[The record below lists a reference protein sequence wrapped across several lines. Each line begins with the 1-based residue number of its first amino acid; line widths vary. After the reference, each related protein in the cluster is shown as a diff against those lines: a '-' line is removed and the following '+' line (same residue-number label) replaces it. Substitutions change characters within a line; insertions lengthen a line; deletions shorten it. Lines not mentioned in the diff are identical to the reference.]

1 MKDSIK
7 ANLVVFLIIAI
18 ISFVISSAF
27 ANVTIHEENDSYKL
41 IQIEKEKFTPNHVD
55 KVPVYTPPVKSNNT
69 TLNNTILENYTNNI
83 SNKINNTY
91 NSINDTIKNYL
102 EWQKMG
108 EKKKFI
114 RDSVYGDIELSS
126 FEVKIMDTP
135 QFQRLRRIKQLGLI
149 SLIYPGATHTR
160 FEHSVGTMNLGSK
173 LAKKLELEND
183 EQDLIRISALLH
195 DIGHGPFSHVSE
207 GVLSVKHEELT
218 KYVIKHTSLR
228 DLVDEK
234 FDVNEITDIITGKG
248 YLGPIV
254 SGELDVDR
262 MDYLLRDSHNT
273 GVAYGIID
281 YERIISNLKLEDGL
295 VLDIKGVQAAEGA
308 LVSRYFMYPSVYQ
321 HHTTRIVN
329 SMFQR
334 SLKQILNEGIL
345 DENTLYKYDEA
356 DVVSIMRRCDNS
368 YVNDIISRLDN
379 RNLLKRVKTIRLD
392 NFKFPEKMYKIKTS
406 ELKRAEEE
414 ISEDFGI
421 DKDYVFIN
429 IAEYPRFD
437 EMKTQ
442 VNRDGKLYPLT
453 EISNIVSALSKARFN
468 IPDISVYVPKKDKN
482 KLDKLKL
489 EHYIDLP
496 EIDKEKFHGIH
507 YDQIKLF

>member
-1 MKDSIK
+1 MS
-7 ANLVVFLIIAI
+7 
-18 ISFVISSAF
+18 
-27 ANVTIHEENDSYKL
+27 
-41 IQIEKEKFTPNHVD
+41 
-55 KVPVYTPPVKSNNT
+55 
-69 TLNNTILENYTNNI
+69 
-83 SNKINNTY
+83 
-91 NSINDTIKNYL
+91 
-102 EWQKMG
+102 

-114 RDSVYGDIELSS
+114 RDSVYGDINLNP
-126 FEVKIMDTP
+126 FEVRIMDMP

-149 SLIYPGATHTR
+149 GLIYPGATHTR

-173 LAKKLELEND
+173 LSEELELEQD
-183 EQDLIRISALLH
+183 EIELIRASALLH

-207 GVLSVKHEELT
+207 GVLSVPHEELT
-218 KYVIKHTSLR
+218 KFVVTQTSMR
-228 DLVDEK
+228 DLLEEK
-234 FDVNEITDIITGKG
+234 FDVSEIADIINGKG

-295 VLDIKGVQAAEGA
+295 ILDIKGVQAAEGA

-329 SMFQR
+329 SMFR
-334 SLKQILNEGIL
+334 RALKKVFDESIINENEI
-345 DENTLYKYDEA
+345 YKYDDA
-356 DVVSIMRRCDNS
+356 DLIGIFRHCDNN
-368 YVNDIISRLDN
+368 YVNDIMNRLDT
-379 RNLLKRVKTIRLD
+379 RRIMKRVKTIRLD
-392 NFKFPEKMYKIKTS
+392 NFKYPEKMYKIKP
-406 ELKRAEEE
+406 EALRKAEEE
-414 ISEDFGI
+414 IAEDYDI

-442 VNRDGKLYPLT
+442 VNVDGKLYPLT
-453 EISNIVSALSKARFN
+453 EISNIIGALSKARFN
-468 IPDISVYVPKKDKN
+468 IPDISVYVDEDERSKFKKF
-482 KLDKLKL
+482 KL
-489 EHYIDLP
+489 ENYLDLP
-496 EIDKEKFHGIH
+496 EIDREKFHGIH

>member
-1 MKDSIK
+1 
-7 ANLVVFLIIAI
+7 
-18 ISFVISSAF
+18 
-27 ANVTIHEENDSYKL
+27 
-41 IQIEKEKFTPNHVD
+41 
-55 KVPVYTPPVKSNNT
+55 
-69 TLNNTILENYTNNI
+69 
-83 SNKINNTY
+83 
-91 NSINDTIKNYL
+91 
-102 EWQKMG
+102 
-108 EKKKFI
+108 
-114 RDSVYGDIELSS
+114 
-126 FEVKIMDTP
+126 
-135 QFQRLRRIKQLGLI
+135 
-149 SLIYPGATHTR
+149 
-160 FEHSVGTMNLGSK
+160 MNLGSK

-345 DENTLYKYDEA
+345 DKNTLYKYDEA

>member
-1 MKDSIK
+1 MSNGTIQGMIPSK
-7 ANLVVFLIIAI
+7 
-18 ISFVISSAF
+18 
-27 ANVTIHEENDSYKL
+27 NVWS
-41 IQIEKEKFTPNHVD
+41 VD
-55 KVPVYTPPVKSNNT
+55 KMT
-69 TLNNTILENYTNNI
+69 
-83 SNKINNTY
+83 
-91 NSINDTIKNYL
+91 
-102 EWQKMG
+102 

-114 RDSVYGDIELSS
+114 RDSVYGDISLNK
-126 FEVKIMDTP
+126 FEERIMDMP

-173 LAKKLELEND
+173 LSTELGLSED
-183 EQDLIRISALLH
+183 DIELIRASALLH

-207 GVLSVKHEELT
+207 GVLSVPHEELT
-218 KYVIKHTSLR
+218 KYVVTKTSMR
-228 DLVDEK
+228 DLLEEK
-234 FDVNEITDIITGKG
+234 FDVNEIVDIVNGKG

-295 VLDIKGVQAAEGA
+295 ILDIKGVQAAEGA

-329 SMFQR
+329 SMFR
-334 SLKQILNEGIL
+334 RALKKVIDEDIINENDI
-345 DENTLYKYDEA
+345 YKYDDAEIIGVFRHCE
-356 DVVSIMRRCDNS
+356 DEF
-368 YVNDIISRLDN
+368 VNDIMTRLDN
-379 RNLLKRVKTIRLD
+379 RRIMKRVKTIRLD
-392 NFKFPEKMYKIKTS
+392 NFKYPEKMYKIEQSALRK
-406 ELKRAEEE
+406 AEEE
-414 ISEDFGI
+414 IAEDYDI

-442 VNRDGKLYPLT
+442 VNVDGKLYPLT
-453 EISNIVSALSKARFN
+453 EISNIIGALSKARFN
-468 IPDISVYVPKKDKN
+468 IPDISVYVDESEKSKFTKF
-482 KLDKLKL
+482 KL
-489 EHYIDLP
+489 ENYLDLP
-496 EIDKEKFHGIH
+496 EIDREKFHGIH